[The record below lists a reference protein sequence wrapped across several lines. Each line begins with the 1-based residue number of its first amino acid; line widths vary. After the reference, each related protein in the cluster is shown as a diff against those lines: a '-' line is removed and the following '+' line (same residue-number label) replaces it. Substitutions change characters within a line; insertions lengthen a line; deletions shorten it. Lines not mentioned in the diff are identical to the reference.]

1 MRNYRGGRRGRALK
15 TSPHKFFWG
24 WKLGEAWM
32 DGEKGR
38 DRKRK
43 EEREGWERSNL
54 GGAPHCRADQS

>member
-1 MRNYRGGRRGRALK
+1 MK

-24 WKLGEAWM
+24 WKMGEAWM
-32 DGEKGR
+32 DGWKER

-54 GGAPHCRADQS
+54 GE